1 MRVLLS
7 TYDSRGGVEPLLG
20 LAVALQTLGAEA
32 LLCVPPDEEFA
43 ERAADFDVP
52 LVFFGES
59 VREMNSAVTTWSEE
73 DVRRRLL
80 GLIDAQ
86 FDTIA
91 PAAQDCDALLSAG
104 LVWTGAG
111 ARSVADKLGIPYIYA
126 SYHPSH
132 LPSTHHQ
139 PPEYAGRG
147 MPSTEFDNRVM
158 WNLNAQNI
166 NSAFGPT
173 LNRNRAKIGLE
184 PVEHLREYAYTDHPW
199 LASDPTLGP
208 WPKPADLDVIQTGAW
223 LLPDERPLP
232 DDLLAF
238 LDAGTPPVYVGFG
251 SMPLLGANDIGRTA
265 IEAVRAQGRRTLL
278 ARGWAG
284 LDLID
289 DRDDCFVC
297 GEVNQQA
304 LFPRV
309 AAVVHHG
316 GAGTT
321 TTATRA
327 GAPQLLIPQGA
338 DQVYWARRVTELGI
352 GTACDGPAPPLRSVS
367 VALQAILTPETH
379 ACATDVARAMR
390 TDGATVAAK
399 LLVDAVSREKPTA
412 SV

>member
-20 LAVALQTLGAEA
+20 LAVALQALGAEA
-32 LLCVPPDEEFA
+32 LLCAPPDEEFA
-43 ERAADFDVP
+43 ELAAGFGVP
-52 LVFFGES
+52 LVPFGES
-59 VREMNSAVTTWSEE
+59 VREMNSTIATWSEE

-86 FDTIA
+86 FDVIA
-91 PAAQDCDALLSAG
+91 PAARECDALLSAG

-111 ARSVADKLGIPYIYA
+111 ARSVADKLGIPYVYA

-132 LPSTHHQ
+132 LPSLHHQ

-158 WNLNAQNI
+158 WNLNAQNT

-173 LNRNRAKIGLE
+173 LNSNRAKIGLP

-208 WPKPADLDVIQTGAW
+208 WPTPADLDVVQTGAW
-223 LLPDERPLP
+223 LVPDKRPLQ

-251 SMPLLGANDIGRTA
+251 SMPLLGAKDIGRTA
-265 IEAVRAQGRRTLL
+265 IEAARAQGRRVLL

-321 TTATRA
+321 TTATVA
-327 GAPQLLIPQGA
+327 GVPQLLIPQGA

-352 GTACDGPAPPLRSVS
+352 GTACDGPAPPLRAVT
-367 VALQAILTPETH
+367 VALQAILTPETRV
-379 ACATDVARAMR
+379 CASDVARTMR
-390 TDGATVAAK
+390 TDGAAVAAK
-399 LLVDAVSREKPTA
+399 LLVEAVSRDRPPA